1 MFLAWHEIKREKV
14 RYGLVIAM
22 IVLISY
28 LLFMLV
34 GLMDGLKN
42 ENTAAIEEW
51 RTETVWLNKG
61 SNDRLA
67 ESVLTYQ
74 QVASL
79 PQTDHFSLIGDQ
91 PVKMELDRQ
100 HHRHAQTLQ
109 FIGLN
114 STEFIAQKR
123 VMLTSGHQ
131 VRNSQQLVLDNS
143 LKQKGYRL
151 GDWVVL
157 NGGTKKFRI
166 VGFARNAKINISPVA
181 YGTLKAWQQ
190 LRGGNFAASAVISD
204 RKSHDSGYELKR
216 YSVQQFINKL
226 PGYTAQNATLQL
238 MIAFLLVISLVV
250 IAVFL
255 YILTMQKK
263 QQYALLRAQ
272 GIPAK
277 TLVMATISQSLLLI
291 ITGLVISTGLTV
303 LTVHLLSA
311 GVPIMFKINNMIL
324 MGIGMVAIGVLGAL
338 VPALMIVRI
347 DPLDALK

>member
-1 MFLAWHEIKREKV
+1 MFLAWREIKREKL

-42 ENTAAIEEW
+42 ENTAAIESW
-51 RTETVWLNKG
+51 RTETIWLNKN
-61 SNDRLA
+61 SNDRLT
-67 ESVLTYQ
+67 ESVLTRYQ
-74 QVASL
+74 DASL
-79 PQTDHFSLIGDQ
+79 PQSSHFARIGDQ
-91 PVKMELDRQ
+91 PAKIELARP

-109 FIGLN
+109 FIGLEP
-114 STEFIAQKR
+114 TEFIARNR
-123 VMLTSGHQ
+123 VKLSSGHR
-131 VRNSQQLVLDNS
+131 VRNNRQLVLDES

-151 GDWVVL
+151 GDRVVL
-157 NGGTKKFRI
+157 SGSNKQFRI

-181 YGTLKAWQQ
+181 YGTLRAWQQ
-190 LRGGNFAASAVISD
+190 LRGGNFAASAIISD
-204 RKSHDSGYELKR
+204 QQSQKRGSGMKR
-216 YSVQQFINKL
+216 YPVQQFINNL

-263 QQYALLRAQ
+263 RQYALLRAQ

-277 TLVMATISQSLLLI
+277 TLVMATISQSLVLM
-291 ITGLVISTGLTV
+291 ITGLIIATGLTL
-303 LTVHLLSA
+303 LTVQLIPSGIPVMLKA
-311 GVPIMFKINNMIL
+311 NNML
-324 MGIGMVAIGVLGAL
+324 FMGSGLIAIGVVGAL
-338 VPALMIVRI
+338 LPALMIIRI

>member
-1 MFLAWHEIKREKV
+1 MFLAWREIKREKL

-42 ENTAAIEEW
+42 ENTAAIESW
-51 RTETVWLNKG
+51 RTETIWLNRD

-67 ESVLTYQ
+67 ESVLTRQ
-74 QVASL
+74 QVTSL
-79 PQTDHFSLIGDQ
+79 PQNSHFARIGDQ
-91 PVKMELDRQ
+91 PAKITVDRQ
-100 HHRHAQTLQ
+100 HHRHPQTVQL
-109 FIGLN
+109 IGLAP
-114 STEFIAQKR
+114 TEFIARNK
-123 VMLTSGHQ
+123 VKLSSGHRI
-131 VRNSQQLVLDNS
+131 RNNHQLVLDES

-151 GDWVVL
+151 GERVVL
-157 NGGTKKFRI
+157 SGSKEKFRV

-181 YGTLKAWQQ
+181 YGTLTTWQQ
-190 LRGGNFAASAVISD
+190 LRGGNFAASAVITD
-204 RKSHDSGYELKR
+204 QKSQESGSGMKR
-216 YSVQQFINKL
+216 YPVKQFINKL

-238 MIAFLLVISLVV
+238 MIGFLLVISLVV

-263 QQYALLRAQ
+263 HQYALLRAQ

-277 TLVMATISQSLLLI
+277 TLVMATISQSLVLMIVGLI
-291 ITGLVISTGLTV
+291 FATGLTL
-303 LTVHLLSA
+303 LTVQLIPS
-311 GVPIMFKINNMIL
+311 GVPVMLKASNMFF
-324 MGIGMVAIGVLGAL
+324 MGIGLIAIGVAGAL
-338 VPALMIVRI
+338 LPALMIIRI